1 MIEDLRKD
9 AANRMDKSVISFK
22 DDLTK
27 IRTGRAQTSLL
38 DHVTVEYY
46 GSEVPLSQVAN
57 INVTDARTITV
68 QPWEKPMVPV
78 VEKAIMQSDL
88 GLNPVTAGEV
98 IRVPL
103 PPLTEERRRE
113 LIKVVRAE
121 AENARVAIR
130 NIRRDV
136 LGDVKQ
142 LLKEKDISEDDERRA
157 QEAIQKIT
165 DQHVAEI
172 DALLERKEKELLEI

>member
-9 AANRMDKSVISFK
+9 AASRMDKSVTSFK

-46 GSEVPLSQVAN
+46 GSDVPLSQVAN

-88 GLNPVTAGEV
+88 GLNPVTAGDV

-142 LLKEKDISEDDERRA
+142 LQKEKDISEDDERRA